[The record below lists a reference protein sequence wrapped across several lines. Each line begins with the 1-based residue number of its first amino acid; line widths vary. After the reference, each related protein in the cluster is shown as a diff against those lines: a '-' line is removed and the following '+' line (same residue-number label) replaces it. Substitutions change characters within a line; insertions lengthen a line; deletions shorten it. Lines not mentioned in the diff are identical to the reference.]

1 MKFSTFNSS
10 LIGTVAAC
18 ALLPTSVVAQ
28 QSTSDVA
35 KSLSNPVADL
45 ISVPLE
51 FDYDDRIGP
60 ADDGHRLMLNLQ
72 PVVPFSLNDNWNL
85 ISRTIVPVE
94 SQQNI
99 FPGAGSQSGLGD
111 TVQSFFFSPK
121 APTAGGWIW
130 GAGPVLLLPTGTDK
144 LLSGE
149 KWGAGPTGV
158 VLRLQ
163 GPWTYGV
170 LVNHIWSFAGSSSR
184 AKINATFVEPFL
196 VYTTPTA
203 WQYTLQTETSY
214 DWTARKASVPINA
227 EIAKIM
233 KIGKQ
238 LVSIGGGVRYWVES
252 PTGGPKDFGV
262 RFKVT
267 LLFPK

>member
-1 MKFSTFNSS
+1 MKFSSLSS
-10 LIGTVAAC
+10 PLIGAVAAC
-18 ALLPTSVVAQ
+18 VLLPTSVMAQ
-28 QSTSDVA
+28 DNTSDVA

-45 ISVPLE
+45 ISVPFQLN
-51 FDYDDRIGP
+51 YDDHIGP
-60 ADDGHRLMLNLQ
+60 ADNGNRFLMNIQ

-85 ISRTIVPVE
+85 ISRTILPVE
-94 SQQNI
+94 SQQDI
-99 FPGAGSQSGLGD
+99 FPGAGSQSGIGD
-111 TVQSFFFSPK
+111 TVQSFFLSPK

-130 GAGPVLLLPTGTDK
+130 GVGPVLLLPTGTDK

-158 VLRLQ
+158 VLRQQ

-170 LVNHIWSFAGSSSR
+170 LVNQIWSFAGSRSR
-184 AKINATFVEPFL
+184 TKINATFVEPFL
-196 VYTTPTA
+196 AYTTPEA
-203 WQYTLQTETSY
+203 WTYTVTTETTY

-252 PTGGPKDFGV
+252 PTTGPKDFGV
-262 RFKVT
+262 RFTVT